1 MKNRMT
7 IIPVAPVG
15 RVIREAGAERI
26 SENASAE
33 LARILE
39 EYGIKI
45 SNEAIAL
52 ARHAGRKTV
61 KEEDIKMAVDI
72 ARKTRD

>member
-1 MKNRMT
+1 MT
-7 IIPVAPVG
+7 IIPIAPVG

>member
-1 MKNRMT
+1 MT

-26 SENASAE
+26 SESASEE

-39 EYGIKI
+39 EYGMKI
-45 SNEAIAL
+45 SNQAIAL

-61 KEEDIKMAVDI
+61 KEDDIKMAFDI

>member
-1 MKNRMT
+1 MT

-26 SENASAE
+26 SESASEE

-39 EYGIKI
+39 E
-45 SNEAIAL
+45 
-52 ARHAGRKTV
+52 
-61 KEEDIKMAVDI
+61 
-72 ARKTRD
+72 

>member
-1 MKNRMT
+1 MT
-7 IIPVAPVG
+7 IIPVASVG

-26 SENASAE
+26 SESASEE
-33 LARILE
+33 LTRILE
-39 EYGIKI
+39 EYGMKI
-45 SNEAIAL
+45 SNQAIAL

-61 KEEDIKMAVDI
+61 KEDDIKMAFDI

>member
-1 MKNRMT
+1 MT

-26 SENASAE
+26 SESASAE

>member
-1 MKNRMT
+1 MT

>member
-1 MKNRMT
+1 MT

-26 SENASAE
+26 SESASEE

-39 EYGIKI
+39 EYGMKI
-45 SNEAIAL
+45 STEAIAL

-61 KEEDIKMAVDI
+61 KEVDIKMAVDI

>member
-1 MKNRMT
+1 MT

-26 SENASAE
+26 SESASEE

-39 EYGIKI
+39 EYGMKI

>member
-1 MKNRMT
+1 MT

-61 KEEDIKMAVDI
+61 KEDDIKMAFDI